1 MLLPLQRGIVYGP
14 VKSRRLGRS
23 LGINVLPTGK
33 KVCNFDC
40 RYCQY
45 GWTDRAAIASMTEA
59 GYPGVSEILDAVADA
74 LRKQPEPPQYVTF
87 SGNGEPTLHPR
98 FGEIVDGIN
107 ALRDRHAPGA
117 STAILSNSSR
127 AMRPEVREALLRLD
141 VRIMKLDCGT
151 ERRFARLNRPVDGLS
166 LEAVTEGLCALP
178 GTTLQTLLVG
188 GTYGNLGDDAE
199 IEAWLARV
207 GRIRPVRVQLY
218 TLDRK
223 APDEDLVPA
232 TPQQLTLIR
241 GRVRALGFEAEV
253 F

>member
-1 MLLPLQRGIVYGP
+1 

-23 LGINVLPTGK
+23 LGINVLPTGM
-33 KVCNFDC
+33 KVCDFDC

-45 GWTDRAAIASMTEA
+45 GWTDRAAIASMADT
-59 GYPGVSEILDAVADA
+59 GYPGVREVLDAVAEA
-74 LRKQPEPPQYVTF
+74 LRNQPEPLQYVTL

-107 ALRDRHAPGA
+107 ALRDRHAPVA
-117 STAILSNSSR
+117 RTAILSNSSR
-127 AMRPEVREALLRLD
+127 AMLPDVRAALLRLD

-151 ERRFARLNRPVDGLS
+151 ERRFARLNRAVEGLT
-166 LEAVTEGLCALP
+166 LEVVTEGLRALP

-188 GTYGNLGDDAE
+188 GTDGNLGDDAE
-199 IEAWLARV
+199 LAAWLARV
-207 GRIRPVRVQLY
+207 ERIRPVRVQLY

-232 TPQQLTLIR
+232 THGQLEGIR
-241 GRVRALGFEAEV
+241 DRVAAVGIDAEV